1 MSTSIRIGVITNYA
15 VGPAFQELKQSADA
29 LDVSLEQIKVP
40 FIELSNFSDSE
51 LVKKTLSYDAV
62 YYRTGLRDTAL
73 DHLTVI
79 LKRANIPLIN
89 GSEHS
94 GSHRKVQQSLI
105 ADAAGILQP
114 RGLSMENPKYEKIA
128 NKLGSSF
135 IAKPDFSSH
144 GTDVKLITSQADLTT
159 LIKTTNRDRFIFQEL
174 IKNVSEYRVYTLGRK
189 YIASYKKILPT
200 GDFRANLHTGGSM
213 ITTEPKYV
221 SLLSEFSAKVADA
234 FQADIAGLD
243 IFIADNTCMFLE
255 LNWQPGWE
263 NLEAITGINFSDE
276 TIKYICKIA
285 RTGH

>member
-51 LVKKTLSYDAV
+51 LVQKTLSYDAV

-128 NKLGSSF
+128 NKLGPSF